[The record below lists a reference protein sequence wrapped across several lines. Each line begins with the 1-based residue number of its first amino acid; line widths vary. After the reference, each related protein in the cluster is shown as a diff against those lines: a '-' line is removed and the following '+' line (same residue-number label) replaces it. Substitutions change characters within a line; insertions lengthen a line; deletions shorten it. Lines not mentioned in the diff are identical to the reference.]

1 MFQHNHIITT
11 QFVLLSFYNLF
22 FKKFNEGYINKA
34 HSLRLHPFHST
45 SISLVNKVYHEQ
57 VCFDPLVQFALQIQK
72 LLVSNLVEPTLHQE
86 TLLEEK
92 RGRKKD
98 KFRERDG

>member
-11 QFVLLSFYNLF
+11 HFVLFYF
-22 FKKFNEGYINKA
+22 FISIPFFQKFNEGYINKA

-45 SISLVNKVYHEQ
+45 NISSTNKVYHEQ

-72 LLVSNLVEPTLHQE
+72 LLVLYLVEPTLHQE
-86 TLLEEK
+86 TL
-92 RGRKKD
+92 
-98 KFRERDG
+98 